1 MRKFDVEDFPS
12 LLGNH
17 SNGHLNFKCQNKMSS
32 FLLQIRQLSF
42 NFQTKKLKFTIS
54 VTAIEKKKVKKKLLA
69 LYFKLIF

>member
-32 FLLQIRQLSF
+32 FLFQIRQLSF
-42 NFQTKKLKFTIS
+42 NFQTKNVSQLKFTIS
-54 VTAIEKKKVKKKLLA
+54 VTAIEKQKEKKILL
-69 LYFKLIF
+69 FFISN